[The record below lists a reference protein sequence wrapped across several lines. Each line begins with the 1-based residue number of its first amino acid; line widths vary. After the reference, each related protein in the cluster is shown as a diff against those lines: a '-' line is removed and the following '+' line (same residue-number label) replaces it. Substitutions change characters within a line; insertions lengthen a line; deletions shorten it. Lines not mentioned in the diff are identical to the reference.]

1 MTRRIVSGVV
11 WVVLAGVAATSILWM
26 ATAGRQ
32 RPLAERDWAADHARA
47 ARADIG
53 PDSVTVHDVRDFD
66 WSSGEGAAEGYR
78 TETYHMADVRAV
90 WFALAPF
97 AERWRGLAHSF
108 ISFEF
113 ADDRYLAVS
122 VEARREVDEPYSL
135 VRGFWR
141 GFETTYVVGTERDV
155 IGQRAVRGDTLFLY
169 PSRATP
175 EQARS
180 VFVDVMA
187 RANALSASPEWYNT
201 VLNNCTTNLR
211 DHVNRVA
218 SNPLPWGWGIILP
231 GYSDALALRHGILD
245 TELTIE
251 AARDRFRVD
260 ALARAA
266 LGSGDD
272 FGRRIRVEMPG
283 RQGN

>member
-1 MTRRIVSGVV
+1 MSGLVVGVV
-11 WVVLAGVAATSILWM
+11 ALVVVTSLVWL

-32 RPLAERDWAADHARA
+32 RPLSERDWAADHARGV
-47 ARADIG
+47 RAEQSD
-53 PDSVTVHDVRDFD
+53 DSIVVHDLRDFD
-66 WSSGEGAAEGYR
+66 WTAAEEAREGYR
-78 TETYHMADVRAV
+78 TERYALDDVVAV

-113 ADDRYLAVS
+113 TDDRFLSVS

-135 VRGFWR
+135 VRGIWR

-175 EQARS
+175 EQART
-180 VFVDVMA
+180 VFIDVMT
-187 RANALSASPEWYNT
+187 RANALSAQPEWYNT
-201 VLNNCTTNLR
+201 FLNNCTTNLR
-211 DHVNRVA
+211 DHVNVVA
-218 SNPLPWGWGIILP
+218 TDPLPWGWGIVLP

-245 TELTIE
+245 TDLDIDQ
-251 AARDRFRVD
+251 ARERFRVD
-260 ALARAA
+260 ALAREA
-266 LGSGDD
+266 LDAGDD
-272 FGRRIRVEMPG
+272 FGRRIRARMPD
-283 RQGN
+283 RPTS